1 MADRTRKV
9 PRTIKKNSTLKKR
22 SSTIAQEVPPSKEIS
37 LHVLQQYD
45 WDAASIKE
53 VIIYLNSGKKVVP
66 KPYDRRQRVRFLQ
79 KFAHHFV
86 VRNNALVYAPLNL
99 EAVPSDDDETA
110 QKRRRTYLEKL
121 FRTDEAI
128 GKGQNNFHQLVLR
141 HYLGIKRDHVISFLK
156 TKPEYQLFQ
165 RKPRVVSRSAHP
177 KYPLHYVAIDLLHI
191 SKKGYNLRNKLSD
204 DSKEGKEYVFV
215 AVDLFTNYSWFYYL
229 KKADARSTKEAFG
242 KLLKHNLSLRFPDDE
257 DTRSQM
263 EARDQLEYP
272 VYVLSDG
279 GSEFDG
285 EFKTYLRDKGVKQ
298 IFRDS
303 HSPQPHVE
311 AVNNVLRNLMRAQ
324 FIRNKNKE
332 WKKYI
337 NNGTF
342 MRANNSNRDDNT
354 GQYSD
359 VLFES
364 YMKAQGEAM
373 RKSNRERKLILD
385 EVVHVAKEKTAER
398 EKKLKEKRSRAK
410 RQRFEV
416 GDSVRIKLA
425 TVQRSVRR
433 KLKAH
438 DGKSLV
444 VRFSADVY
452 TVDKVMGKD
461 PMGLHMYFL
470 RDKNGNHVKTPDDKR
485 KMFKGSELL
494 KVLPN
499 KDGVF
504 EEYLTQQQV
513 NKLNGV
519 SEEDI
524 VEEVEPSAPVQI
536 KERTIKNILEDP
548 FGKWRIQH
556 WRKALIG
563 NEFEDEG
570 ARWRITDVSAKYR
583 SQGYYHTY
591 NVHYVDKDGEETFTY
606 LPWLFSEKFP
616 GVKRE
621 EWFQRRKED
630 YESLADPGYRD
641 ETRKETFQVGDVVY
655 AWWWKQKM
663 RAIKYKAKV
672 KKVNA
677 DGTYDILYDNEKAV
691 ETRVPSTYMAKED
704 NEQSAK
710 AGKNTR
716 RQAVSRSGKMTLRGK
731 RKI

>member
-1 MADRTRKV
+1 MVDRTRKASQHV
-9 PRTIKKNSTLKKR
+9 SKNIT
-22 SSTIAQEVPPSKEIS
+22 SKNKSRKIS

-45 WDAASIKE
+45 WERDSINQ
-53 VIIYLNSGKKVVP
+53 IIVYLNSGKREVP
-66 KPYDRRQRVRFLQ
+66 KAYDRRQRSRFLE
-79 KFAHHFV
+79 KFAHYFV
-86 VRNNALVYAPLNL
+86 VKNNALVYAPLNL
-99 EAVPSDDDETA
+99 EVVPSDDDEEGNT
-110 QKRRRTYLEKL
+110 KRRAYLEKL

-177 KYPLHYVAIDLLHI
+177 KYPMHYVAIDLLHI
-191 SKKGYNLRNKLSD
+191 SKKGYNLRNRLRD

-229 KKADARSTKEAFG
+229 KKADAHATKDAFG

-257 DTRSQM
+257 ETRSQM

-285 EFKTYLRDKGVKQ
+285 VFKSYLRDKGVKQ

-342 MRANNSNRDDNT
+342 MRAKNSNRDENT

-359 VLFES
+359 VLFEG
-364 YMKAQGEAM
+364 YMRTQGEAA
-373 RKSNRERKLILD
+373 RLSKRQRKLLLD

-398 EKKLKEKRSRAK
+398 EKKLREKRSRAK
-410 RQRFEV
+410 RQTFEA
-416 GDSVRIKLA
+416 GDAVRIKLT
-425 TVQRSVRR
+425 TVQRSVR
-433 KLKAH
+433 KKIKAH
-438 DGKSLV
+438 EGKTLV

-452 TVDKVMGKD
+452 TVNGVKGKD
-461 PMGLHMYFL
+461 PLGLRVYFL
-470 RDKNGNHVKTPDDKR
+470 VDKHGMDVKTADGKR
-485 KMFKGSELL
+485 KLFKGSELL
-494 KVLPN
+494 KVFPN

-513 NKLNGV
+513 NMLNGV
-519 SEEDI
+519 SEEDL
-524 VEEVEPSAPVQI
+524 VEEDEEQI
-536 KERTIKNILEDP
+536 VPEKTKEKKKIERDILEDP

-556 WRKALIG
+556 WRKVLIG
-563 NEFEDEG
+563 KEFEDEG
-570 ARWRITDVSAKYR
+570 TRWHITDVTPQPQR
-583 SQGYYHTY
+583 DGYYYTY
-591 NVHYVDKDGEETFTY
+591 NIHYADNDGAETFTY

-616 GVKRE
+616 GVKKE

-630 YESLADPGYRD
+630 YESLADSGYRD
-641 ETRKETFQVGDVVY
+641 ETRRETFQVGDVVY
-655 AWWWKQKM
+655 AWWWKHKK
-663 RAIKYKAKV
+663 RNVKYRAKV
-672 KKVNA
+672 KKVNG
-677 DGTYDILYDNEKAV
+677 DGTYDILYDNENKI
-691 ETRVPSTYMAKED
+691 ETKVPSTYMTKASNMK
-704 NEQSAK
+704 NAN
-710 AGKNTR
+710 AGKKTR
-716 RQAVSRSGKMTLRGK
+716 RKVASKSSKITLRGK

>member
-1 MADRTRKV
+1 MVD
-9 PRTIKKNSTLKKR
+9 RTIKVSQHVSKNITLKNNKSR
-22 SSTIAQEVPPSKEIS
+22 KIS
-37 LHVLQQYD
+37 LHALQQYD
-45 WDAASIKE
+45 WDRASINE
-53 VIIYLNSGKKVVP
+53 VIVYLNSGKKKVP
-66 KPYDRRQRVRFLQ
+66 KPYDRRQRTRFLQ

-86 VRNNALVYAPLNL
+86 VRNNSLVYAPLNL
-99 EAVPSDDDETA
+99 EAVPSDDDEKA

-165 RKPRVVSRSAHP
+165 RKPRMVSRSAHP
-177 KYPLHYVAIDLLHI
+177 KYPMHYVAIDLLHI
-191 SKKGYNLRNKLSD
+191 SKKGYNMRSRLRD

-242 KLLKHNLSLRFPDDE
+242 KLLKHNLSLRFPGDE
-257 DTRSQM
+257 ETRSQM

-324 FIRNKNKE
+324 FIRNKSKE
-332 WKKYI
+332 WKRYI
-337 NNGTF
+337 NDGTF
-342 MRANNSNRDDNT
+342 MRAKNSNRDENT
-354 GQYSD
+354 GQHSD

-364 YMKAQGEAM
+364 YMKAQGEAA
-373 RKSNRERKLILD
+373 RVSKRQRKLLLD
-385 EVVHVAKEKTAER
+385 EVVQVAKEKTAER
-398 EKKLKEKRSRAK
+398 EKKLREKRSRAK

-461 PMGLHMYFL
+461 PMGLHIYFL
-470 RDKNGNHVKTPDDKR
+470 KDKRGDDVKTPDDKR
-485 KMFKGSELL
+485 KLFKGSELL

-524 VEEVEPSAPVQI
+524 VEEVEPSAPAQI

-563 NEFEDEG
+563 KEFEDEG
-570 ARWRITDVSAKYR
+570 TRWHITDVTPQPQSGSYR
-583 SQGYYHTY
+583 YTY
-591 NVHYVDKDGEETFTY
+591 NVHYADNDGAEAFTY

-616 GVKRE
+616 GVKKE
-621 EWFQRRKED
+621 EWFQRRKKD
-630 YESLADPGYRD
+630 YSSLADPVYRD

-655 AWWWKQKM
+655 AWWWKHMK
-663 RAIKYKAKV
+663 RNVKYRAKV
-672 KKVNA
+672 KKVNG

-691 ETRVPSTYMAKED
+691 ETKVPSTYMTKES
-704 NEQSAK
+704 NVK
-710 AGKNTR
+710 TGKKTR
-716 RQAVSRSGKMTLRGK
+716 RKAASRSSKMTLRGK